1 MDEISAMKMMNN
13 GYNSSFN
20 SNSVGLMSNTGATTA
35 SSSSSTSTT
44 NANSQSQGLKTYFKT
59 PEGRYKLHYEKTHPP
74 GFLPFSH
81 GKSVSQVLSFFYSLC
96 NSILKLLS
104 PS

>member
-1 MDEISAMKMMNN
+1 MKMMNN

-81 GKSVSQVLSFFYSLC
+81 GKSVSQVLPPLFDSPR
-96 NSILKLLS
+96 NSIFKLSSLL
-104 PS
+104 

>member
-20 SNSVGLMSNTGATTA
+20 SNSVGLMSNAAATTA
-35 SSSSSTSTT
+35 SSSSSAASTT
-44 NANSQSQGLKTYFKT
+44 NTNSQSQGLKTYFKT

-81 GKSVSQVLSFFYSLC
+81 GKSVSQVLLFFTSPYF
-96 NSILKLLS
+96 SIHFAIWC
-104 PS
+104 

>member
-1 MDEISAMKMMNN
+1 MKMMNN

-20 SNSVGLMSNTGATTA
+20 SNSVGLMSNAAATTA
-35 SSSSSTSTT
+35 SSSSSASTT

-59 PEGRYKLHYEKTHPP
+59 PEGRYKLYYEKTHPP

-81 GKSVSQVLSFFYSLC
+81 GKSFSQVLLFFSSLC
-96 NSILKLLS
+96 NLMLKLLN